1 MSSDNQMPTLRGG
14 TPPPPYSESDIY
26 SATPRSPRSAP
37 SAAGSGSVSGHG
49 PTAPRDH
56 VATPMSPTSTT
67 GSVIFT
73 PETSPTVSE
82 AGIATPVGYQS
93 ARLLSSTRYLESRP
107 APTSTSIWVPSSY
120 TISLTPN
127 TVPDDIPYPE
137 HWAAYDITPQDWATF
152 INFLLP
158 DHDSV
163 ANEAILGGKTKSED
177 GSDVKSTIADG
188 SVKSEGQVPDPDEW
202 PRKRAEAEALVVQW
216 NTSFFSPRKVT
227 VTLQPELPAQM
238 PGGWEAAFEDPPEE
252 IPQDGPSSQRD
263 AMPQHRSGG
272 GWGGFQM
279 DERGIRFGNSFVA
292 DSSGLRMGG
301 LVMDS
306 HGIRMDGQDD
316 VPYFGSSRRPVPF
329 TPGHHPRARGRGHAA
344 GNFGPPRG
352 RATHHCQSGQRS
364 RSSSTS
370 SSSSSDS
377 SISSASSES
386 IGSLPDQDDIR
397 EEQLPFYIARLE
409 QWTANPHETR
419 SKADVKQLKAELK
432 AERNNAV
439 ALDPSLDKKALKKQ
453 TKMLIQEWKNLK
465 RQQKKERKQR
475 KKAEKKEKKQRKKE
489 MKAARR
495 DHRRDHRNERREQRG
510 RGRGRGHSNH
520 HPFIPEM
527 PAFQNQGIPLRPF
540 EVRVPPVNV
549 PPINVPPVIVP
560 EVRVNVPGVRV
571 PPPACGGYWPRR

>member
-1 MSSDNQMPTLRGG
+1 
-14 TPPPPYSESDIY
+14 
-26 SATPRSPRSAP
+26 
-37 SAAGSGSVSGHG
+37 
-49 PTAPRDH
+49 
-56 VATPMSPTSTT
+56 
-67 GSVIFT
+67 
-73 PETSPTVSE
+73 
-82 AGIATPVGYQS
+82 
-93 ARLLSSTRYLESRP
+93 
-107 APTSTSIWVPSSY
+107 
-120 TISLTPN
+120 
-127 TVPDDIPYPE
+127 
-137 HWAAYDITPQDWATF
+137 
-152 INFLLP
+152 
-158 DHDSV
+158 
-163 ANEAILGGKTKSED
+163 
-177 GSDVKSTIADG
+177 
-188 SVKSEGQVPDPDEW
+188 
-202 PRKRAEAEALVVQW
+202 
-216 NTSFFSPRKVT
+216 
-227 VTLQPELPAQM
+227 
-238 PGGWEAAFEDPPEE
+238 
-252 IPQDGPSSQRD
+252 
-263 AMPQHRSGG
+263 
-272 GWGGFQM
+272 
-279 DERGIRFGNSFVA
+279 
-292 DSSGLRMGG
+292 
-301 LVMDS
+301 MDS

-316 VPYFGSSRRPVPF
+316 VPYFGSSRRPMPF
-329 TPGHHPRARGRGHAA
+329 TLGHHPRARGRGHAA

-352 RATHHCQSGQRS
+352 RATHHCHSGQRR
-364 RSSSTS
+364 RSPSTS

-409 QWTANPHETR
+409 QWTANPHEAR

-453 TKMLIQEWKNLK
+453 TKMLVQEWKNLK

-520 HPFIPEM
+520 HPFVPEM